1 MRRVLGL
8 AAGLASWGCAA
19 GAVTLAVCRTAD
31 VGGAP
36 AAPLSV
42 PAGSLFRDTGR
53 ADDPLA
59 AFTADH
65 LPLRLE
71 TVAPAAIGPLQ
82 TCVVVQARVTSDSAV
97 KAVGA
102 ADNRMF
108 VYAGSSD
115 LLAPEPP
122 SEALLSLTAQVIGP

>member
-1 MRRVLGL
+1 MRRAFWL
-8 AAGLASWGCAA
+8 ALALAGWGGAA
-19 GAVTLAVCRTAD
+19 QAVTLAVCRTLD

-36 AAPLSV
+36 SAPLTV

-65 LPLRLE
+65 WALRLE
-71 TVAPAAIGPLQ
+71 TVAPATIPPLQ
-82 TCVVVQARVTSDSAV
+82 TCIAVQARITSDSAV
-97 KAVGA
+97 KAVGR
-102 ADNRMF
+102 ADNRAL

-115 LLAPEPP
+115 LLATDPP
-122 SEALLSLTAQVIGP
+122 GEDLLSLTAVVID